1 MLDLALGLDL
11 GDLAQLRD
19 QGRAEGQMDMVTSLA
34 SATSSCRGMLA
45 CFVHVAACGVVELIF
60 LALGNEAVGSQVED
74 TFPHVPVRVLQE
86 ARGLRGEEPRRMTRN
101 YQPTALQYCLPDHHF
116 AIRKL
121 LDESSD

>member
-1 MLDLALGLDL
+1 MLDLALGLNL

-34 SATSSCRGMLA
+34 SAASSCRGMLA
-45 CFVHVAACGVVELIF
+45 CFVRAAACSVVELIF
-60 LALGNEAVGSQVED
+60 LALGNEAVGSQVEN

-86 ARGLRGEEPRRMTRN
+86 ARGMRGKEPRRMTRN
-101 YQPTALQYCLPDHHF
+101 YQPTALQHCLPDHYF

-121 LDESSD
+121 LDESSN